1 MRVLFFNEGNLGT
14 HIMGQGQLQTALT
27 LGVHDRPDVQARFAG
42 LAPMGRF
49 EGALAHRRLR
59 PLADSGLDLHTLR
72 WHLVQSIRARRVLER
87 ELMGWHADAVH
98 VHTQSVALAM
108 GHVMRRVPVALSVDT
123 TIRDWRGMPAWRAD
137 RSGPSLPPAV
147 ALERRAFHNAALVLA
162 WTEWARAA
170 VEAAAPRTRVVEHH
184 PGIDLERYTPA
195 PRRER
200 PRPRVLFVGGRFA
213 EKGGHT
219 LLAAL
224 GERLGRELDLDLVTP
239 SANIPQRPG
248 VRVHHLA
255 PSSPQLLDLQQ
266 QADLF
271 CLPTRGDAAPWAV
284 LEAMA
289 CGTPVVSTRV
299 GGIPGMLDHGR
310 AGVLLEPGDEHALG
324 EAVFSLLGDRERRAA
339 LAARA
344 RALCEERYDA
354 RRQFERLAGH
364 LAEATAGH
372 QARAAR
378 PAKAAHRAQAPAG
391 QEAKATH
398 QAKAPAGQ
406 QARTHQAEATH
417 PGEAAD
423 G

>member
-14 HIMGQGQLQTALT
+14 HIMGQGQLQTTLI
-27 LGVHDRPDVQARFAG
+27 LGVRARPDVQARFAG
-42 LAPMGRF
+42 LAPMGRWAD
-49 EGALAHRRLR
+49 ALAHRRLQ

-72 WHLVQSIRARRVLER
+72 WHLVQSLRARRVLEG
-87 ELMGWHADAVH
+87 ELARWPADAVH
-98 VHTQSVALAM
+98 VHTQSVALGM
-108 GHVMRRVPVALSVDT
+108 GRFMRRVPVALSVDT
-123 TIRDWRGMPAWRAD
+123 TIRDWRHMPAWRSGGG
-137 RSGPSLPPAV
+137 SGPSLPPAA

-162 WTEWARAA
+162 WTGWARSA
-170 VEAAAPRTRVVEHH
+170 VEAAAPSARAVEHH
-184 PGIDLERYTPA
+184 PGIDLQRYTPA
-195 PRRER
+195 PRHERSR
-200 PRPRVLFVGGRFA
+200 PRILFVGGRFA
-213 EKGGHT
+213 EKGGHS

-224 GERLGRELDLDLVTP
+224 GDRLGREVDLDLVTP
-239 SANIPQRPG
+239 SANIAPRAG
-248 VRVHHLA
+248 VRVHRLA

-299 GGIPGMLDHGR
+299 GGIPDMLDRGR
-310 AGVLLEPGDEHALG
+310 AGTLLEPGDERALS
-324 EAVFSLLGDRERRAA
+324 EAVLSLLGDRERRVA

-364 LAEATAGH
+364 LREAAAEH
-372 QARAAR
+372 Q
-378 PAKAAHRAQAPAG
+378 AKAAY
-391 QEAKATH
+391 
-398 QAKAPAGQ
+398 QAKAPAEQ
-406 QARTHQAEATH
+406 QARAGHQPEATH
-417 PGEAAD
+417 PGKAVD